1 MSETFLEERIIN
13 SKITTA
19 IVSYALP
26 RVRKPPSTDSSPALS
41 VHGMSYALP
50 RVRKPPSTY
59 SSPALSI
66 HGIGSIWAFS
76 GDLISNSISWW
87 KRPGS
92 HSTLIFSWKSSLL
105 GLGKSEKKEII
116 SSLIELTLLSAHRRL
131 GSLIKQLFNPTEWRT
146 PRRLCFSAA

>member
-13 SKITTA
+13 SKITTT

-76 GDLISNSISWW
+76 GDLISNSIS
-87 KRPGS
+87 
-92 HSTLIFSWKSSLL
+92 
-105 GLGKSEKKEII
+105 
-116 SSLIELTLLSAHRRL
+116 
-131 GSLIKQLFNPTEWRT
+131 
-146 PRRLCFSAA
+146 